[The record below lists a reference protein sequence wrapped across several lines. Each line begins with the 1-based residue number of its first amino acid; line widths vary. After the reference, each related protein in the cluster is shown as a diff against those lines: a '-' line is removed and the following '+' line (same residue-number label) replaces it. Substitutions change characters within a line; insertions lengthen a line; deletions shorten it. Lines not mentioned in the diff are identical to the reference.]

1 MKLEFK
7 VQNVKCQGCVGA
19 IRDGLGRHAQIS
31 AVQVDIP
38 SGLVTVEASAEI
50 REEVRSMLRELGY
63 PEIA

>member
-38 SGLVTVEASAEI
+38 SGLGEAI
-50 REEVRSMLRELGY
+50 DDVV
-63 PEIA
+63 PEGS